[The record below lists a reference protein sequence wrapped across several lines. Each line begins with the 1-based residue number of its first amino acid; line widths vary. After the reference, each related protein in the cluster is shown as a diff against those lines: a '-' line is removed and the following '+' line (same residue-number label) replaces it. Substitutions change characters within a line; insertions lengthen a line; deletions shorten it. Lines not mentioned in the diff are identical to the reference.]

1 MTADAAACAYLA
13 ETAKA
18 YADYESEITRATA
31 GAGARWHRK
40 IRRAARRYEQAT
52 AINGGNEMTMTAR
65 TARSL
70 ATTAGC
76 AAILAASLTA
86 TAVPA
91 SASAHAA
98 RCKTGQVAIVL
109 EHPVQSGG
117 NTGLT
122 IVIENKT
129 APGACTIAGYPR
141 LGLRSIGG
149 EYRRSTTIDGPT
161 YFHGDPGSSVITL
174 APGGMA
180 VAYAA
185 YGTVSGPGSV
195 RASLLTIR
203 LRGASQHKD
212 GVLPGAPV
220 TITRGVLSVT
230 AWAPRGKG

>member
-1 MTADAAACAYLA
+1 MSADTAACAYLA

-18 YADYESEITRATA
+18 YAEYETEITRATA
-31 GAGARWHRK
+31 GAGARWHEK
-40 IRRAARRYEQAT
+40 LGAARRRLEQAT
-52 AINGGNEMTMTAR
+52 NGGTTMTAP
-65 TARSL
+65 TARTL
-70 ATTAGC
+70 AATAACAALIAASVAC
-76 AAILAASLTA
+76 AAI
-86 TAVPA
+86 PA
-91 SASAHAA
+91 SASAQAP
-98 RCKTGQVAIVL
+98 RCRTRQVAVTL
-109 EHPVQSGG
+109 DHPVRQGG
-117 NTGLT
+117 NEGWTIGLQ
-122 IVIENKT
+122 NK
-129 APGACTIAGYPR
+129 GAASCTVRGYPR
-141 LGLRSIGG
+141 LGLEGKHGQRL
-149 EYRRSTTIDGPT
+149 RSTTQDGPT

>member
-18 YADYESEITRATA
+18 YAEYETEITRATA
-31 GAGARWHRK
+31 GAGARWHEK
-40 IRRAARRYEQAT
+40 LGAARRRLEQAT
-52 AINGGNEMTMTAR
+52 NGGTTMTAP
-65 TARSL
+65 TARTL
-70 ATTAGC
+70 AATAACAALIAASVAC
-76 AAILAASLTA
+76 AAI
-86 TAVPA
+86 PA
-91 SASAHAA
+91 SASAQAP
-98 RCKTGQVAIVL
+98 RCRTGQVAVTL
-109 EHPVQSGG
+109 EHPVRQGG
-117 NTGLT
+117 NEGWTIGLQ
-122 IVIENKT
+122 NK
-129 APGACTIAGYPR
+129 GAASCTVRGYPR
-141 LGLRSIGG
+141 LGLEGKHGQRL
-149 EYRRSTTIDGPT
+149 RSTTIDGPT

>member
-122 IVIENKT
+122 VVIEDKGN
-129 APGACTIAGYPR
+129 ASCTVTGYPR
-141 LGLRSIGG
+141 LGLRARDGA
-149 EYRRSTTIDGPT
+149 YRRSTTIDGPT

>member
-1 MTADAAACAYLA
+1 MSADTAACAYLA

-18 YADYESEITRATA
+18 YAEYQDEITRATA
-31 GAGARWHRK
+31 GAGARWHEK
-40 IRRAARRYEQAT
+40 LGAARRRLEQAT
-52 AINGGNEMTMTAR
+52 NGGTTMTAP
-65 TARSL
+65 TARTL
-70 ATTAGC
+70 AATAACAALIAASVAC
-76 AAILAASLTA
+76 AAI
-86 TAVPA
+86 PA
-91 SASAHAA
+91 SASAQAP
-98 RCKTGQVAIVL
+98 RCRTGQLAVTL

-122 IVIENKT
+122 VVIEDKGN
-129 APGACTIAGYPR
+129 ASCTVTGYPR
-141 LGLRSIGG
+141 LGLRARDGA
-149 EYRRSTTIDGPT
+149 YRRSTTIDGPT

-174 APGGMA
+174 APGAMA
-180 VAYAA
+180 VAYAS

-195 RASLLTIR
+195 RASLLTVR

>member
-18 YADYESEITRATA
+18 YAEYEPEITRAPA
-31 GAGARWHRK
+31 GAGARWLEK
-40 IRRAARRYEQAT
+40 LGAARRRLEQAT
-52 AINGGNEMTMTAR
+52 NGGTTMTAP
-65 TARSL
+65 TARTL
-70 ATTAGC
+70 AATAACAALIAASVAC
-76 AAILAASLTA
+76 AAI
-86 TAVPA
+86 PA
-91 SASAHAA
+91 SASAQAP
-98 RCKTGQVAIVL
+98 RCRTGQVAVTL
-109 EHPVQSGG
+109 DHPVRQGG
-117 NTGLT
+117 NEGWTIGLQ
-122 IVIENKT
+122 NK
-129 APGACTIAGYPR
+129 GAASCTVRGYPR
-141 LGLRSIGG
+141 LGLEGKHGQRL
-149 EYRRSTTIDGPT
+149 RSTTIDGPT

>member
-1 MTADAAACAYLA
+1 MSADTAACAYLA

-18 YADYESEITRATA
+18 YAEYQDEITRATA
-31 GAGARWHRK
+31 GAGARWHEK
-40 IRRAARRYEQAT
+40 LGAARRRLEQAT
-52 AINGGNEMTMTAR
+52 NGGTTMTAP
-65 TARSL
+65 TARTL
-70 ATTAGC
+70 AATAACAALIAASVAC
-76 AAILAASLTA
+76 AAI
-86 TAVPA
+86 PA
-91 SASAHAA
+91 SASAQAP
-98 RCKTGQVAIVL
+98 RCRTGQVAVTL
-109 EHPVQSGG
+109 DHPVRQGG
-117 NTGLT
+117 NEGWTIGLQ
-122 IVIENKT
+122 NK
-129 APGACTIAGYPR
+129 GAASCTVRGYPR
-141 LGLRSIGG
+141 LGLEGKHGQRL
-149 EYRRSTTIDGPT
+149 RSTTQDGPT

>member
-1 MTADAAACAYLA
+1 MTTGTAASAYLA
-13 ETAKA
+13 EIDEASAA
-18 YADYESEITRATA
+18 YQSEIKRATA
-31 GAGARWHRK
+31 LAEARWYRTH
-40 IRRAARRYEQAT
+40 RRAARRFRRAT
-52 AINGGNEMTMTAR
+52 AINGGTEMTAR
-65 TARSL
+65 TNTIRAL
-70 ATTAGC
+70 TATTAG
-76 AAILAASLTA
+76 AALLAASVA
-86 TAVPA
+86 SAAVPA
-91 SASAHAA
+91 SAASHVA
-98 RCKTGQVAIVL
+98 RCRTGQIAVTL
-109 EHPVQSGG
+109 EHPVRQGG
-117 NTGLT
+117 NEGWTIGLQ
-122 IVIENKT
+122 NK
-129 APGACTIAGYPR
+129 GAASCTVRGYPR
-141 LGLRSIGG
+141 LGLEGKHGQRL
-149 EYRRSTTIDGPT
+149 RSTTIDGPT

>member
-1 MTADAAACAYLA
+1 MSADTAACAYLA

-18 YADYESEITRATA
+18 YAEYETEITRATA
-31 GAGARWHRK
+31 GAGARWHEK
-40 IRRAARRYEQAT
+40 LGAARRRLEQAT
-52 AINGGNEMTMTAR
+52 NGGTTMTAP
-65 TARSL
+65 TARTL
-70 ATTAGC
+70 AATAACAALIAASVAC
-76 AAILAASLTA
+76 AAI
-86 TAVPA
+86 PA
-91 SASAHAA
+91 SASAQAP
-98 RCKTGQVAIVL
+98 RCRTGQVAVTL
-109 EHPVQSGG
+109 DHPVRQGG
-117 NTGLT
+117 NEGWTIGLQ
-122 IVIENKT
+122 NK
-129 APGACTIAGYPR
+129 GAASCTVRGYPR
-141 LGLRSIGG
+141 LGLEGKHGQRL
-149 EYRRSTTIDGPT
+149 RSTTIDGPT

>member
-18 YADYESEITRATA
+18 YAEYETEITRATA
-31 GAGARWHRK
+31 GAGARWHEK
-40 IRRAARRYEQAT
+40 LGAARRRLEQAT
-52 AINGGNEMTMTAR
+52 NGGTTMTAP
-65 TARSL
+65 TARTL
-70 ATTAGC
+70 AATAACAALIAASVAC
-76 AAILAASLTA
+76 AAI
-86 TAVPA
+86 PA
-91 SASAHAA
+91 SASAQAP
-98 RCKTGQVAIVL
+98 RCRTGQVAVTL
-109 EHPVQSGG
+109 DHPVRQGG
-117 NTGLT
+117 NEGWTIGLQ
-122 IVIENKT
+122 NK
-129 APGACTIAGYPR
+129 GAASCTVRGYPR
-141 LGLRSIGG
+141 LGLEGKHGQRL
-149 EYRRSTTIDGPT
+149 RSTTIDGPT